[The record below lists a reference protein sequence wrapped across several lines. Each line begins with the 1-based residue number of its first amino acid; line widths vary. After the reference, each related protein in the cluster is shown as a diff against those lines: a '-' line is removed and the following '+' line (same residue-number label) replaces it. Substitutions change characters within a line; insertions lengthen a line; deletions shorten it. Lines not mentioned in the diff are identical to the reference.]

1 MYRIKRVDI
10 ISPLTDIYGMAK
22 RGKQPSNGSG
32 YPNYGRVEVKGLKK
46 SRKGKHH
53 DLMGKIMEDLR
64 KSEPGF
70 AVQIPLDTANNV
82 SVLNLRSA
90 LVRAAAKENIKVMTS
105 SDDRYFYAW
114 KKGDTTR

>member
-1 MYRIKRVDI
+1 MYLIKKVDI
-10 ISPLTDIYGMAK
+10 LSSLTDIYSMAK
-22 RGKQPSNGSG
+22 LGKQPSDGSG

-53 DLMGKIMEDLR
+53 DLMRKIMEDLR

-70 AVQIPLDTANNV
+70 AVQIPLDSTNNV
-82 SVLNLRSA
+82 SVLSLRSA
-90 LVRAAAKENIKVMTS
+90 IVRAAAKENIKVMTS

-114 KKGDTTR
+114 KKDDTTR